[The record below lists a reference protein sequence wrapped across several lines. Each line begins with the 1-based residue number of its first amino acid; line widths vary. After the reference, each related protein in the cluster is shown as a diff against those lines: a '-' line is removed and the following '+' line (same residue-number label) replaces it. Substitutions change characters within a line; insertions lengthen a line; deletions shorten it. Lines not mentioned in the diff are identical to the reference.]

1 MADNIN
7 YIILK
12 YDFTIISEVKLT
24 KNIIKLLAPITS
36 KIIIAISILILLSS
50 CGADRMLMKA
60 DYDNGFY
67 GDESLK
73 TDEIKV
79 VKVTDNRFKSK
90 AEKASKPKPKKK
102 SHRGLRRKKKKI
114 NIQDSAVFAGYAYT
128 GAFNKKVP
136 FILDVPITEF
146 VENSINKM
154 ISNSNAGDSFIPIT
168 VDIDTFYV
176 YEKIGMISER
186 GIFKCALRFHYQATP
201 DSFKIIKTYSL
212 QEVNAGVDVTNSL
225 ENLIY
230 KGMHECTEQFIKHH
244 RKGKYDVVSSGIA
257 TKSMSGGGDS
267 KIPVIVEE
275 NAYGEK
281 QQESD
286 SRGVIGG
293 TYYSGT
299 KIKSGV
305 GIYYN
310 SMFYRK
316 DKQFVHGIGYVFSY
330 YDVENTEAGIRGA
343 FTGLSIRYNPRYYFF
358 KSREW
363 LYLAGGVRLSFGTE
377 KIGNNTNFFIG
388 PTFEE
393 ALGIKI
399 GPLSIEGGL
408 FQLRHFGS
416 QILPNDTGFIISA
429 GINL

>member
-1 MADNIN
+1 M
-7 YIILK
+7 
-12 YDFTIISEVKLT
+12 
-24 KNIIKLLAPITS
+24 
-36 KIIIAISILILLSS
+36 
-50 CGADRMLMKA
+50 
-60 DYDNGFY
+60 
-67 GDESLK
+67 
-73 TDEIKV
+73 
-79 VKVTDNRFKSK
+79 
-90 AEKASKPKPKKK
+90 
-102 SHRGLRRKKKKI
+102 
-114 NIQDSAVFAGYAYT
+114 
-128 GAFNKKVP
+128 P

-154 ISNSNAGDSFIPIT
+154 ILTPDASDSFIPIT

-176 YEKIGMISER
+176 YEKIGMLSER
-186 GIFKCALRFHYQATP
+186 GIFKCALRFRYQATP
-201 DSFKIIKTYSL
+201 DSFKIIKTYSF
-212 QEVNAGVDVTNSL
+212 QEVNAGFDVTNSL

-230 KGMHECTEQFIKHH
+230 RGVHECTEQFIKHH

-257 TKSMSGGGDS
+257 TKSISSDVGN

-275 NAYGEK
+275 KAYGEK

-316 DKQFVHGIGYVFSY
+316 NEQFVHGIGYVFSY
-330 YDVENTEAGIRGA
+330 YDVENTEAGIKGT

-363 LYLAGGVRLSFGTE
+363 LYLAGGVKLSFGTE
-377 KIGNNTNFFIG
+377 KIGNNPNFFIG

-408 FQLRHFGS
+408 FQLVHLGS
-416 QILPNDTGFIISA
+416 LMLPDDTGFIISA